1 MKKIMM
7 IAMILSLSL
16 VLGHS
21 NVRASSQDSVTRWEP
36 ISTAIM
42 SFGRMTM
49 YENRNSA
56 KTTWKKG
63 QSSPS
68 RVISDGG
75 GETIMYLTAAP
86 RFDGVVC
93 RYIKMTWK
101 EDVDE
106 VTVSFYSTKN
116 DLNRNNFFMQGTYEQ
131 IK

>member
-1 MKKIMM
+1 MKQIIM
-7 IAMILSLSL
+7 IVMILSFSL
-16 VLGHS
+16 MFGHF
-21 NVRASSQDSVTRWEP
+21 NVRANSQDSVTRWEP
-36 ISTAIM
+36 ISNSIM

-68 RVISDGG
+68 RVISDGD
-75 GETIMYLTAAP
+75 GETIIFLTAAP
-86 RFDGVVC
+86 KFDGVVC
-93 RYIKMTWK
+93 RYIKMAWN
-101 EDVDE
+101 ENE

-116 DLNRNNFFMQGTYEQ
+116 DLNRDNLFMQGTYEQ